1 MIQFDRDKMEASLQ
15 DLLKA
20 DKKTKKSI
28 LPTVKEDDVVETIIE
43 TALEHPRK
51 KSIYVVDKNNALV
64 GIITIRT
71 LMRNLFFSYHKP
83 QAHSRRII
91 KQITDETADEI
102 MHTDYFYAKYNGMVE
117 ETLHYMIKS
126 GVYAIPVVDDN
137 NQVLHELS
145 MRDILRFLYTKARK

>member
-1 MIQFDRDKMEASLQ
+1 MKIFERAKMEASLK

-28 LPTVKEDDVVETIIE
+28 LPTVKENDTVDSIIE
-43 TALEHPRK
+43 TALKHPRK
-51 KSIYVVDKNNALV
+51 KAIYVVDGNGTLV

-91 KQITDETADEI
+91 EQITAETAGEI
-102 MHTDYFYAKYNGMVE
+102 MHTEFFYAKYDGLVE

-126 GVYAIPVVDDN
+126 GVYAIPIVDESN
-137 NQVLHELS
+137 KVLHELS
-145 MRDILRFLYTKARK
+145 LRDILRFLYKKNGN